1 MASMESGSFGKRSLP
16 GYGVTMTPKEFL
28 EFILDDSIPFES
40 RAEVFDGMCTRAN
53 TEESLSF
60 GGMDH
65 IEVFPVL
72 RAMLDMIRE
81 GVII

>member
-1 MASMESGSFGKRSLP
+1 MNRRKSNANRAMEAPSFRVGSPQF
-16 GYGVTMTPKEFL
+16 T
-28 EFILDDSIPFES
+28 LDDSIPFES